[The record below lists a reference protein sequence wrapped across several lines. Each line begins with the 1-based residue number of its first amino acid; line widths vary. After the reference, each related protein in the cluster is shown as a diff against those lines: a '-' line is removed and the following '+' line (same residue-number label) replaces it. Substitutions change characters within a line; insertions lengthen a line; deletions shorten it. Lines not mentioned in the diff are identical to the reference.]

1 MEVPLYA
8 VIFVL
13 LVVVLVLIFRPR
25 KVEVPAIEELESK
38 LRFALASAASVKE
51 IQDAL
56 EGLPHDLLESI
67 TRSLGKRTGKL
78 NELLATFELTQ
89 YDRLFYLGEPIDFVG
104 VKYGEGIDFIE
115 VKTGKARLSE
125 DERKLKELIDAKMI
139 NYVPLSVEKIGI
151 AEHIDTEEIERQF
164 EPGGKVKLAL
174 QYFGGK

>member
-1 MEVPLYA
+1 MEILLYFI
-8 VIFVL
+8 IFVL
-13 LVVVLVLIFRPR
+13 LVIIFVLILVPR
-25 KVEVPAIEELESK
+25 KVKIPAIEELENK

-56 EGLPHDLLESI
+56 EDLPHDVLESI

-89 YDRLFYLGEPIDFVG
+89 YDRLFYLGEPVDFVG

-125 DERKLKELIDAKMI
+125 DEQKLKELVDGKMV
-139 NYVPLSVEKIGI
+139 NYVPLSVQRIGI
-151 AEHIDTEEIERQF
+151 AEEVDTEDIS
-164 EPGGKVKLAL
+164 
-174 QYFGGK
+174 

>member
-1 MEVPLYA
+1 MEILLYSI
-8 VIFVL
+8 IFVL
-13 LVVVLVLIFRPR
+13 LVIIFVLILVPR
-25 KVEVPAIEELESK
+25 KVKIPAIEELESK

-56 EGLPHDLLESI
+56 EDLPHDVLESI

-89 YDRLFYLGEPIDFVG
+89 YDRLFYLGEPVDFVG

-125 DERKLKELIDAKMI
+125 DEQKLKELVDAKMV
-139 NYVPLSVEKIGI
+139 NYVPLSVQRIGI
-151 AEHIDTEEIERQF
+151 AEHIGTEEGE
-164 EPGGKVKLAL
+164 
-174 QYFGGK
+174 

>member
-1 MEVPLYA
+1 VEIPLYII
-8 VIFVL
+8 IFVL
-13 LVVVLVLIFRPR
+13 LVVILVLVLRPK

-56 EGLPHDLLESI
+56 DDLPHDVLESI

-104 VKYGEGIDFIE
+104 IKYGEGVDFIE
-115 VKTGKARLSE
+115 VKTGKARLTE
-125 DERKLKELIDAKMI
+125 DEKRLKDLIDSKLV
-139 NYVPLSVEKIGI
+139 NYVPLSVQKIGI
-151 AEHIDTEEIERQF
+151 AEHIDTEEM
-164 EPGGKVKLAL
+164 GK
-174 QYFGGK
+174 